1 MGWRLIQLLIYLR
14 NNNSIDSSDEKYNPI
29 IDKLQEIW
37 SQGEIKT
44 IYDLLML
51 IKNNKNKEI
60 YIQALDDIVSA
71 KEKFINNYIHKISTT
86 Y

>member
-1 MGWRLIQLLIYLR
+1 
-14 NNNSIDSSDEKYNPI
+14 
-29 IDKLQEIW
+29 
-37 SQGEIKT
+37 
-44 IYDLLML
+44 ML